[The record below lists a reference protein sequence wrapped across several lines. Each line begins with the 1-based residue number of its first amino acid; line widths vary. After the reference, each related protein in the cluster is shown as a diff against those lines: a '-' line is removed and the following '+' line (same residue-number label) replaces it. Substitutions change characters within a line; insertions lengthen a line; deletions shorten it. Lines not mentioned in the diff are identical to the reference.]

1 VRRRHSIF
9 PLGPG
14 FFTLPNNYSIQLH
27 DQIWEMVNFG
37 NGFTWRDVYF
47 MPIQWRKF
55 YFKKLVELKKKESA
69 EYKKAERQSK
79 VRVRK

>member
-1 VRRRHSIF
+1 
-9 PLGPG
+9 LGPG
-14 FFTLPNNYSIQLH
+14 FFTLPSDYSIKLH
-27 DQIWEMVNFG
+27 NQIWELVNFG

-55 YFKKLVELKKKESA
+55 YFNKLLDLKKKEA
-69 EYKKAERQSK
+69 DEYKKAERKSK